1 MIHGMVHITTVMA
14 GITQDTIA
22 GTTMDTTMD
31 IMAMGTGVEII
42 MDTTTI
48 ITTIIIT
55 TELIITTPDMM
66 LKKAEPD
73 ITVQEEACQV
83 YLLRKKE
90 IPEES
95 EGKKV

>member
-1 MIHGMVHITTVMA
+1 MILGMVHITMVMA

-31 IMAMGTGVEII
+31 IMAMDTGVVTI
-42 MDTTTI
+42 MDTIIITTI
-48 ITTIIIT
+48 ITTT
-55 TELIITTPDMM
+55 QLIITIPDMM

-83 YLLRKKE
+83 YLQRKKE

-95 EGKKV
+95 ERKMV